1 MNRLKVWADY
11 LFLILKDA
19 PEENQFPVAEEDIA
33 QVMASNE
40 HGDVALEED
49 DKIYEKGDKF
59 KSFHCQANQT
69 MSQKA
74 LRVGFLSVWLKKC
87 VAHLLYIMESPLWCS
102 SRPFS

>member
-40 HGDVALEED
+40 HGDVALKED
-49 DKIYEKGDKF
+49 DK
-59 KSFHCQANQT
+59 ST
-69 MSQKA
+69 R
-74 LRVGFLSVWLKKC
+74 RV
-87 VAHLLYIMESPLWCS
+87 IS
-102 SRPFS
+102 SRAFTARRTRLCLRKPFE